1 MSETEKQELVLQLV
15 QTQEDY
21 LVSSKL
27 ADFDAFPVFQKLAI
41 SQKIDKRYIKKRS
54 LGGAMVPYI
63 SHQTAEKIL
72 NFVFNFRVS
81 NEVLNTDIVESI
93 SKKTFEK
100 ADGSTG
106 VKDAISYEAS
116 ALVKFTFTYPDGTS
130 ITRTVLGTHLMA
142 QNKALPRQ
150 EAIKSAISKSW
161 TIVARTFGI
170 GSDLEQKEQEAYNK
184 ASKYTP
190 PVAPAHKSN
199 SPY

>member
-21 LVSSKL
+21 LVSNKL

-41 SQKIDKRYIKKRS
+41 SQKIDKRHIKKRS
-54 LGGAMVPYI
+54 LGGANVPYI

-81 NEVLNTDIVESI
+81 NEVLSTEIVESA

-100 ADGSTG
+100 ADGTMG
-106 VKDAISYEAS
+106 VKDSISYEAS
-116 ALVKFTFTYPDGTS
+116 ALVKFTFTYPDGTQ

-170 GSDLEQKEQEAYNK
+170 GSDLEQKESEAYK
-184 ASKYTP
+184 RSDKYTP
-190 PVAPAHKSN
+190 PKDPVHTS
-199 SPY
+199 SVPY

>member
-1 MSETEKQELVLQLV
+1 MSETEKKELVLQLV

-21 LVSSKL
+21 LVSNKL

-54 LGGAMVPYI
+54 LGGVNVPYI

-72 NFVFNFRVS
+72 NFVFNFRAS
-81 NEVLNTDIVESI
+81 NEVLSTDIVESA

-100 ADGSTG
+100 SDGTMG
-106 VKDAISYEAS
+106 VKDAIIYEAS
-116 ALVKFTFTYPDGTS
+116 ALVKFTFTYPDGTT

-170 GSDLEQKEQEAYNK
+170 GSDLEQKENEAYK
-184 ASKYTP
+184 RADKYTP
-190 PVAPAHKSN
+190 PKDPVHKSH

>member
-21 LVSSKL
+21 LVSGKL

-41 SQKIDKRYIKKRS
+41 SQKIDKQYIKRRKV
-54 LGGAMVPYI
+54 GGALVPYI

-81 NEVLNTDIVESI
+81 NEVLSSDLVESS
-93 SKKTFEK
+93 SKKTYEK
-100 ADGSTG
+100 GDGSTG
-106 VKDAISYEAS
+106 VKDSISYEAS
-116 ALVKFTFTYPDGTS
+116 ALVKFTFTYPDGTQ
-130 ITRTVLGTHLMA
+130 IIRTVLGTHLMA

-170 GSDLEQKEQEAYNK
+170 GAELEQKESEAYNR
-184 ASKYTP
+184 SDKYTP
-190 PVAPAHKSN
+190 PTPPRPTG
-199 SPY
+199 SPSY